1 VNVQLL
7 DYVDLGKQVLK
18 KDPVSGFLR
27 IPVALTC
34 VQVRDYPEISRPD
47 GRMGTK
53 IAFPNQTIQDA
64 APTFND
70 VPVVVHHGVDWVT
83 TGNFR
88 DRAVGHVSS
97 GVRFDEKTK
106 HLRGEVIISDEKTI
120 KEVLGRKQY
129 REVSIGAPGA
139 IEFQACYLLQD
150 GTLSFDPNS
159 GGEPADAWC
168 SGMTGNHLALVPQGR
183 AGASCRLLIDHDTPP
198 KGGEPKPNQGANVKI
213 KITLPIYLADG
224 KPVVEQR
231 EVEFED
237 TVEPLVAV
245 FRDRE
250 ARIKAQIDLT
260 DTSRRTAE
268 ERAKQAE
275 AKLKDAEDKAKE
287 LVPKKEVAA
296 MVQDHLVAMGAAQNL
311 RIEIKD
317 GQGAMEIKLAV
328 IEQLLPSV
336 RQHLKDSKHD
346 QEATHVD
353 IAFKASTANLRDAA
367 EMALINKAMK
377 GGMQQQTGFND
388 APVAKTPRQIHEERY
403 NP

>member
-1 VNVQLL
+1 
-7 DYVDLGKQVLK
+7 
-18 KDPVSGFLR
+18 
-27 IPVALTC
+27 
-34 VQVRDYPEISRPD
+34 
-47 GRMGTK
+47 M
-53 IAFPNQTIQDA
+53 
-64 APTFND
+64 
-70 VPVVVHHGVDWVT
+70 
-83 TGNFR
+83 
-88 DRAVGHVSS
+88 
-97 GVRFDEKTK
+97 
-106 HLRGEVIISDEKTI
+106 
-120 KEVLGRKQY
+120 
-129 REVSIGAPGA
+129 
-139 IEFQACYLLQD
+139 
-150 GTLSFDPNS
+150 
-159 GGEPADAWC
+159 
-168 SGMTGNHLALVPQGR
+168 
-183 AGASCRLLIDHDTPP
+183 
-198 KGGEPKPNQGANVKI
+198 KI